1 MLEVVINILAEG
13 MFFKGRELVDT
24 AMREDSV
31 RFEVDSMIPR
41 LMFGESVGGSFQE
54 DQIVFV
60 KGGRDGGH
68 RRHRC
73 IFSSKGGGVGS
84 L

>member
-1 MLEVVINILAEG
+1 MAEG

-60 KGGRDGGH
+60 KGGRDIGH
-68 RRHRC
+68 GRHRC
-73 IFSSKGGGVGS
+73 IFSGKGSGVGS